1 MNNLDIYLLICIIV
15 TFLIII
21 YISFTKE
28 EQEKQEEQEEQEKF
42 KNIKKKI
49 HKQIPDQKQEKSIIV
64 ENYTPSDN
72 VNTNNIENI
81 LAPSNNI
88 ITPIDD
94 LNLLMNDIIEE
105 PQFFNPLDFPENT
118 SLELKPFTSDSVT
131 DMYSAKTI
139 PELYNKINA
148 DPYLVY
154 KNNDYML

>member
-28 EQEKQEEQEEQEKF
+28 EEQKEEEF
-42 KNIKKKI
+42 KNSKKKI
-49 HKQIPDQKQEKSIIV
+49 LKQTPKKSIIV

-72 VNTNNIENI
+72 ILLLSNNQNTNNIENI
-81 LAPSNNI
+81 FPPSDKI

-94 LNLLMNDIIEE
+94 LNILMNDLVQE

-131 DMYSAKTI
+131 DMYSANTI

>member
-21 YISFTKE
+21 YFSCTKQKE
-28 EQEKQEEQEEQEKF
+28 QEEQEEF

-49 HKQIPDQKQEKSIIV
+49 NKHIPKKSRIIEK
-64 ENYTPSDN
+64 YTPSDIIN
-72 VNTNNIENI
+72 TNNTNNIF
-81 LAPSNNI
+81 LPSDKIN
-88 ITPIDD
+88 TPIDD
-94 LNLLMNDIIEE
+94 LNLFMDNLIQE

-118 SLELKPFTSDSVT
+118 SLELKPFTSDNVT
-131 DMYSAKTI
+131 DMYNANTI
-139 PELYNKINA
+139 PDLYNKINA